1 MGVSLILI
9 FIKMTKMFLLLL
21 KAVKVSTAKWNSC
34 INKIDFQNKLPNKTY
49 NSGLT
54 RLPDPGIK

>member
-1 MGVSLILI
+1 
-9 FIKMTKMFLLLL
+9 MTKMLLLLL
-21 KAVKVSTAKWNSC
+21 KEVKVSTAKQNSC
-34 INKIDFQNKLPNKTY
+34 INKIDFQNKLPNRTY